1 MKKLLFKNGQVVS
14 GNEVFFADVL
24 VEEGKIKDVIR
35 RKGVEV
41 DGCCGGGNCACESD
55 KNEGKSKKIF
65 EKRFFGFGKIP
76 EIDCTG
82 KFIFPGIID
91 VHVHFRDPGQ
101 TQKEDFS
108 SGSMSAVSGGV
119 TTVFDMP
126 NNIPPTTTVQNLEKK
141 RANVSKKSYANFG
154 LYMGF
159 DGKNIDEINM
169 SQGICGVKTFVANS
183 TGNMGVN
190 NASLEELFA
199 KVDRS
204 KLLVFHAE
212 DEECIN
218 QNKEKFLEKYS
229 SGKVKSRGVDPSVH
243 STIRPKECALQAV
256 KTICEFAKEF
266 KRPIHVC
273 HVSSPEEVSLINEY
287 RAFGVTCEITPH
299 HLFFS
304 DDDYGHLKNFIKIN
318 PPVRSQADVFGLWKA
333 LQSGEIDMIAT
344 DHAPHTIKEKKLSYL
359 NAPSGV
365 PGVEVLLPMLLT
377 SVSDKALTLSDV
389 VRLCAEHP
397 AEVFGICGKGKI
409 AKDFDADIVV
419 VDMEIEKKFT
429 NKYVVSKCGWSPYA
443 GCVFKGL
450 PVMTFVGGELV
461 FKNGKLVGK
470 PFGKE
475 VKCVR

>member
-14 GNEVFFADVL
+14 GSEVFFADVL
-24 VEEGKIKDVIR
+24 IEEGKIKEVVR
-35 RKGVEV
+35 RKGVHI
-41 DGCCGGGNCACESD
+41 SD
-55 KNEGKSKKIF
+55 KKIF

-91 VHVHFRDPGQ
+91 AHVHFRDPGQ

-108 SGSMSAVSGGV
+108 SGSKAAVSGGV

-141 RANVSKKSYANFG
+141 RKNIAKKSYANFG

-169 SQGICGVKTFVANS
+169 AQGICGVKTFVANS

-190 NASLEELFA
+190 NVALEELFE

-204 KLLVFHAE
+204 KLLAFHAE
-212 DEECIN
+212 DEGCILA
-218 QNKEKFLEKYS
+218 NKEKFLEKYP
-229 SGKVKSRGVDPSVH
+229 SGRIKSRGVDPSVH
-243 STIRPKECALQAV
+243 SKIRAKECAFMAV
-256 KTICEFAKEF
+256 KTVCELAKKF
-266 KRPIHVC
+266 KRPVHIC

-287 RAFGVTCEITPH
+287 REFGVTCEITPH

-304 DDDYGHLKNFIKIN
+304 DDDYGHLKNFIKVN
-318 PPVRSQADVFGLWKA
+318 PPVRSQSDVFGLWKA
-333 LQSGEIDMIAT
+333 LSAGEIDMIAT
-344 DHAPHTIKEKKLSYL
+344 DHAPHTVKEKKLSYAS
-359 NAPSGV
+359 APSGV

-377 SVSDKALTLSDV
+377 SVSDKAFGLSDV
-389 VRLCAEHP
+389 VRLCCEHP
-397 AEVFGICGKGKI
+397 AEIFGALGKGKI
-409 AKDFDADIVV
+409 VEGFDADIVV
-419 VDMEIEKKFT
+419 VDMEAEKKFT
-429 NKYVVSKCGWSPYA
+429 NKDVLSKCGWSPYA

-450 PVMTFVGGELV
+450 PVMTFVSGELV
-461 FKNGKLVGK
+461 FKNGKIVGK
-470 PFGKE
+470 PQGKE
-475 VKCVR
+475 VSFGR